1 MTAGVYFVDDDEKAG
16 ELFLRFSEDSTFV
29 ASVFRCADDAIAAFR
44 EYPALVVVTDL
55 GMPGKDGLQLM
66 QELLR
71 IDPDLAVIM
80 ITGFATVDNAV
91 EAMKL
96 GAEDFI
102 RKPYDMEELVL
113 LVERCIDNV
122 KLRQENRLL
131 RRRLDREREY
141 LGMIGKSRA
150 LKAIQG
156 VIEKI
161 ADVRCHV
168 IIEGKSGTGK
178 ELVARAIHEQ
188 SLDADK
194 PFVVIDCGAMT
205 ESLLESELFGHEKGA
220 FTGAAHSKRGLLE
233 GASGGTVFLDEICN
247 ISDAM
252 QVKLLRVVQEN
263 QVTRVGGLRPIQVDL
278 RFVAATNRNLEQMI
292 ADGLFREDLYH
303 RLHVIKIRVPALRE
317 RRDDIPMLVEGFIG
331 EFSDRYHRDVQAFD
345 SQSMQ
350 LLMDYHWPGNI
361 RELKNIVERHVALA
375 EPGQL
380 MNLDEPAICDNDA
393 PPDSVTAVSVADH
406 GWPDLKTLEQ
416 NYIQAVLDHVDGNR
430 EQAAQLLGINKSTLW
445 RKLKSA
451 CR

>member
-1 MTAGVYFVDDDEKAG
+1 MTADVYFVDDDEKAG
-16 ELFLRFSEDSTFV
+16 ELFLRFSKDASFA
-29 ASVFRCADDAIAAFR
+29 ASVFRNADDAIAAFT
-44 EYPALVVVTDL
+44 ECPASVVVTDL
-55 GMPGKDGLQLM
+55 SMPGRDGLQLM

-71 IDPDLAVIM
+71 MAPDLAVIM
-80 ITGFATVDNAV
+80 ITGFATVDNAI

-113 LVERCIDNV
+113 LVERCLDNV
-122 KLRQENRLL
+122 RIRQENRLL
-131 RRRLDREREY
+131 KRQLDREREY
-141 LGMIGKSRA
+141 LGMIGKSPA

-156 VIEKI
+156 IIEKI
-161 ADVRCHV
+161 TDVRCHV
-168 IIEGKSGTGK
+168 IIEGESGTGK

-220 FTGAAHSKRGLLE
+220 FTGAAHSKQGLLE
-233 GASGGTVFLDEICN
+233 QASGGTVFLDEICN

-263 QVTRVGGLRPIQVDL
+263 QVTRVGGLKPVEIDL
-278 RFVAATNRNLEQMI
+278 RFVAATNRNLEQMM

-303 RLHVIKIRVPALRE
+303 RLHVIKIRMPALRE
-317 RRDDIPMLVEGFIG
+317 RKDDIPMLVENFIRQ
-331 EFSDRYHRDVQAFD
+331 FSDRYHRDVQAFN

-350 LLMDYHWPGNI
+350 LFMSYHWPGNI

-375 EPGQL
+375 EPGKP
-380 MNLDEPAICDNDA
+380 MSVDESAICD
-393 PPDSVTAVSVADH
+393 PPADSVTAMPAGLH

-416 NYIQAVLDHVDGNR
+416 NYIQAVLDHVGGNR
-430 EQAAQLLGINKSTLW
+430 ERAAQLLGINKSTLW
-445 RKLKSA
+445 RKLKPTS
-451 CR
+451 R

>member
-16 ELFLRFSEDSTFV
+16 ELFLRFSEDGSFE
-29 ASVFRCADDAIAAFR
+29 ARVFRSADDAIAAFR
-44 EYPALVVVTDL
+44 ECPVSVIVTDL
-55 GMPGKDGLQLM
+55 SMPGKDGLQLM
-66 QELLR
+66 QELLQ

-80 ITGFATVDNAV
+80 ITGFATVDNAI

-113 LVERCIDNV
+113 LVERCIDNARV
-122 KLRQENRLL
+122 RQENRLL
-131 RRRLDREREY
+131 RRQLDHEREY

-150 LKAIQG
+150 LRAIQG

-168 IIEGKSGTGK
+168 IIEGESGTGK

-233 GASGGTVFLDEICN
+233 EASGGTVFLDEICN

-263 QVTRVGGLRPIQVDL
+263 QVTRVGGLKPVKVDL
-278 RFVAATNRNLEQMI
+278 RFVAATNRNLEQMMT
-292 ADGLFREDLYH
+292 DGLFREDLYH
-303 RLHVIKIRVPALRE
+303 RLHVIKIQMPALRE
-317 RRDDIPMLVEGFIG
+317 RKDDIPMLVESFIQ
-331 EFSDRYHRDVQAFD
+331 EFSDRYHRDVQVFN

-350 LLMDYHWPGNI
+350 LFMDYHWPGNI
-361 RELKNIVERHVALA
+361 RELKNVVERHVALA

-380 MNLDEPAICDNDA
+380 MNLDEPAIWDNHA
-393 PPDSVTAVSVADH
+393 PSDSATAMSVEPHD
-406 GWPDLKTLEQ
+406 WPDLETLEQ
-416 NYIQAVLDHVDGNR
+416 NYIQAVLDHVGGNR
-430 EQAAQLLGINKSTLW
+430 AQAAQLLGINKSTLW
-445 RKLKSA
+445 RKLKSVS
-451 CR
+451 R

>member
-16 ELFLRFSEDSTFV
+16 ELFLRFSADSAFS

-44 EYPALVVVTDL
+44 EYPASVVVTDL
-55 GMPGKDGLQLM
+55 SMPGKDGLQLM

-71 IDPDLAVIM
+71 IDPDLAVII
-80 ITGFATVDNAV
+80 ITGFASVNNAI

-122 KLRQENRLL
+122 KVRQENRLL
-131 RRRLDREREY
+131 KRQLDREREY
-141 LGMIGKSRA
+141 LGMIGKSPA

-156 VIEKI
+156 IIEKI

-168 IIEGKSGTGK
+168 IIEGESGTGK
-178 ELVARAIHEQ
+178 ELVARAIHEK

-205 ESLLESELFGHEKGA
+205 ESLLENELFGHEKGA

-233 GASGGTVFLDEICN
+233 EASGGTVFLDEICN

-263 QVTRVGGLRPIQVDL
+263 QVTRVGGLRPVKVDL

-292 ADGLFREDLYH
+292 ADGSFREDLYH

-317 RRDDIPMLVEGFIG
+317 RKDDIPVLIESFIK
-331 EFSDRYHRDVQAFD
+331 EFSDRYHRDVKAFN

-350 LLMDYHWPGNI
+350 LLMGYHWPGNI

-375 EPGQL
+375 ESGQL
-380 MNLDEPAICDNDA
+380 MNLDESAICGGNV
-393 PPDSVTAVSVADH
+393 PLDSAMAASLVIH
-406 GWPDLKTLEQ
+406 GWPDLKALEQ
-416 NYIQAVLDHVDGNR
+416 NYIQAVLEHVDGSR
-430 EQAAQLLGINKSTLW
+430 KQAAQLLGINKTTLW

-451 CR
+451 RR